1 MSKGTLGSF
10 NGTTTANENM
20 IDIFRQEELKKHE
33 YSTLGF
39 TPQMVVKKIGIQCPA
54 STIVAINGCEIP
66 IVSGVFELGYG
77 QIDVTSLIFRE
88 AVEANIYYMYS
99 K

>member
-20 IDIFRQEELKKHE
+20 IEVFRKEELQKHPN
-33 YSTLGF
+33 STLSF
-39 TPQMVVKKIGIQCPA
+39 TDRMVVKKIGIQCDPG
-54 STIVAINGCEIP
+54 TIVKINDAEIP

-77 QIDVTSLIFRE
+77 QIDVTSLIFTS
-88 AVEANIYYMYS
+88 AVSVNIYYMY
-99 K
+99 